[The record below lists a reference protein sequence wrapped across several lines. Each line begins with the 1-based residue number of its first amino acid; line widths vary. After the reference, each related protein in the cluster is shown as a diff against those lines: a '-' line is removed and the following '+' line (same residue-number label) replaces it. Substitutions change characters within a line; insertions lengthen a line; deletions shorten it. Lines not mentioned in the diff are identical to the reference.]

1 MAKNKNNK
9 RKKEEIDSQ
18 IDEKLNKKKNNS
30 TSSSCSTSDEKGR
43 GVAAAATLSKKF
55 SGLDDIDALFATKK
69 EKDIEKKQVEEKN
82 EKRREEQRKLFKRNQ
97 ESSSSAG
104 IDISTA
110 KKKPL
115 TYDRDDINGLKKNE
129 WVNDGLGGV
138 FDAEGFTGRKEEG
151 SGKIYKAH
159 LMNKKGFG
167 STSDCPFDC
176 DCCYI

>member
-1 MAKNKNNK
+1 MSKNKNNK
-9 RKKEEIDSQ
+9 RKKEEIGSQ
-18 IDEKLNKKKNNS
+18 IDEKSNKKKNNN
-30 TSSSCSTSDEKGR
+30 TSSSCSKSDEKGT
-43 GVAAAATLSKKF
+43 GVATAKKS

-82 EKRREEQRKLFKRNQ
+82 EKRRKEQRKLFKRNQ

-104 IDISTA
+104 ICINTA
-110 KKKPL
+110 TKKSL
-115 TYDRDDINGLKKNE
+115 TYDREDIKGLKKNE

-167 STSDCPFDC
+167 STPACPFDC
-176 DCCYI
+176 DCCFI

>member
-1 MAKNKNNK
+1 MTKNKNNK
-9 RKKEEIDSQ
+9 RKKEEIGSQ
-18 IDEKLNKKKNNS
+18 IDEKSNKKKNN
-30 TSSSCSTSDEKGR
+30 TSSSCSKRDEKEIGDAL
-43 GVAAAATLSKKF
+43 VKKS

-69 EKDIEKKQVEEKN
+69 EKDIEKKQVEERN
-82 EKRREEQRKLFKRNQ
+82 EKRRKEQRKLFKRNQ

-104 IDISTA
+104 ICISTA
-110 KKKPL
+110 TKKPL
-115 TYDRDDINGLKKNE
+115 TYDREDIKGLKKNE

-167 STSDCPFDC
+167 STPACPFDC